1 MFQTWVD
8 NIVAFQVFLAPIDIV
23 ADDQE
28 DWLDVFES
36 KSLDIKYVL
45 PLHKKDA
52 RNMEIKGGTRV

>member
-28 DWLDVFES
+28 DWLGVFKS
-36 KSLDIKYVL
+36 KKFEHNICTIYIQNRSTKY
-45 PLHKKDA
+45 A
-52 RNMEIKGGTRV
+52 N